1 MYVKMNLMVKEP
13 ATNNL
18 LAMPEDIFSYCQD
31 MKSLAQESVHVLT
44 LDMKLKLINRHMVS
58 LGLLNS
64 SLLHP
69 REVFRPA
76 IKDAAA
82 SIILVHNHPSGDSTP
97 SDEDIQLTRRF
108 VLAGDLVGINLLD
121 HIIIGDD
128 YHSIRRS
135 GAVDFSEKY
144 V

>member
-1 MYVKMNLMVKEP
+1 MYVKMGLMVKEP
-13 ATNNL
+13 PTGPF

-44 LDMKLKLINRHMVS
+44 LNMKLKLINRHMVS
-58 LGLLNS
+58 LGTLNS

-97 SDEDIQLTRRF
+97 SAEDIQLTRRF
-108 VLAGDLVGINLLD
+108 ILAGDLIGIELLD

-128 YHSIRRS
+128 FHSIRRS
-135 GAVDFSEKY
+135 GAVNFSEKY
-144 V
+144 T